1 MSRTATPTPKAKPK
15 KKNEQGQKSS
25 NALVKKAG
33 TTAIA
38 KHPKPEANDP
48 FQLIMDGTFYHG
60 IDEVMNYARQATPEQ
75 RVAIFAQVNK
85 NANRTFEGVEKKS
98 LVWYDFIK
106 AQLQMDGRWNE
117 EEFKEDNPTLY
128 SHIDLAIKNRDK
140 KSMGL
145 DRIKKAWEG
154 DKRGQA
160 FIDNYI
166 LNPDYTLLSD
176 RCSGQLGTLAQT
188 FSAIDTTKL
197 LNEAIL
203 KRARTVNNPD
213 VPKRGKGGFCIGI
226 TSGDVNV
233 AFSRKKEA
241 EFKIENVEIPDDL
254 ELTRLRLQVGVYGLL
269 EKEGNPELKPAYFPP
284 DETEAP
290 RFSNPR
296 IQEVKDNDQ
305 ANVSVSPA
313 HGVVHGNNDPK
324 ALKKARAGKKKENPI
339 VIDEDEVELG
349 PEVIE
354 FLNAVQETQKNRV
367 KKFRDVAQVNIDGL
381 EYRDEAS
388 GLNARRAAKRTILE
402 YQESGENI
410 SVIARN
416 SARSLREPGSSK
428 EFVLNSN
435 PLSLNLEECKCEIPD
450 HIKRRLEHGD
460 INGISVSL
468 LAKLNIYKHHLN
480 VTNKEGCVDKPMCD
494 FHLRLYAS
502 YLDMKTG
509 RGIKTKVLKYRLDK
523 CYEHRGNFATFRLKA
538 ETDKWFKVS
547 TQVEH
552 ARHETDMGPSKYLA
566 EHSVETEAKILNPS
580 SICNEKF
587 KQMADTVH
595 RDGITN
601 LETFSFIM
609 ARAPRKEKGTPK
621 GKKSDL
627 HSFDALLEQ
636 EFKMYQ
642 YHCRTKTEDTNGLM
656 LRNMMYSVIQQLVRM
671 DHGIYLM
678 TVAARRDGVT
688 HLVSYPDFARYFP
701 LNDLFYEVAFTQADM
716 PEAVK
721 SREPIIEDRVMDFV
735 FLSHMAKKKKGS
747 DNDKDVFHAVKTMRG
762 GHKCTKALERVKK
775 NTRLHSLDDP
785 GSLKRWEG
793 KYDKK
798 CGGWKPLDLK
808 GGSVIMAMQGTPIW
822 INTHGVHSFRM
833 VSANLT
839 AVSEDGDT
847 LENGVK
853 WLDLHK
859 AVLRLE
865 APPVPRWEDPA
876 DVPITSA
883 PFAARQTVTGMG
895 PLSEALA
902 GRLHWCDPA
911 VIAER
916 DYLFSLSPKDLK
928 KHLDER
934 KEKTKEMALKYWESV
949 KQAEMVAYGDKSYFR
964 YLERGQN
971 ASVPDAD
978 PEFQKEKLATIYQD
992 GNYTNLQVQNRKQV
1006 ELQLSKPYVT
1016 ESDEE
1021 ESESE
1026 SLREPGSSKQP
1037 PLKRT
1042 IEPEDE
1048 LEDDEE
1054 ESESNDEEE
1063 EEEVEE
1069 MMVDIDRAS
1078 GISPIQST
1086 QSSPE
1091 PSNAAIKSGALPPLE
1106 KPTSRKRKRNASPK
1120 GSVRDEHGRFRKRQD
1135 TAE

>member
-1 MSRTATPTPKAKPK
+1 MSRTATPTPSAKPK
-15 KKNEQGQKSS
+15 KKKEQSQKSS
-25 NALVKKAG
+25 KALVKKAG
-33 TTAIA
+33 TSSVIA
-38 KHPKPEANDP
+38 KHPKPDANDP
-48 FQLIMDGTFYHG
+48 FQLIVDGTFYHG

-75 RVAIFAQVNK
+75 RVAIFAQVNRS
-85 NANRTFEGVEKKS
+85 ANRTFEGVEKKS

-106 AQLQMDGRWNE
+106 DQLQMDGRWDE

-140 KSMGL
+140 KAMGL
-145 DRIKKAWEG
+145 DRLKKAWEG

-160 FIDNYI
+160 FINNYV

-188 FSAIDTTKL
+188 FNAVDTTKL
-197 LNEAIL
+197 LNEAIF
-203 KRARTVNNPD
+203 KRAQTVNNPD
-213 VPKRGKGGFCIGI
+213 APKRGKGGFCIGI

-241 EFKIENVEIPDDL
+241 GFKIEDVEIPDDL
-254 ELTRLRLQVGVYGLL
+254 ELAQLRLQVGVYGLL

-284 DETEAP
+284 DETETP

-296 IQEVKDNDQ
+296 VQEVGDQ

-313 HGVVHGNNDPK
+313 HEVVQGNNDPK
-324 ALKKARAGKKKENPI
+324 ALEEARAGKKKETPI

-349 PEVIE
+349 AEVIE
-354 FLNAVQETQKNRV
+354 FLNAVQETQKTRV
-367 KKFRDVAQVNIDGL
+367 KKYSEVVQIDGL
-381 EYRDEAS
+381 ELRDEAS

-402 YQESGENI
+402 YKEGGEDI
-410 SVIARN
+410 LALARN

-460 INGISVSL
+460 INGISVNFMS
-468 LAKLNIYKHHLN
+468 KLNLYKHNVN
-480 VTNKEGCVDKPMCD
+480 VTKKPDCRDKPMCD
-494 FHLRLYAS
+494 FHLRLYAG

-509 RGIKTKVLKYRLDK
+509 RGIKTKVLKDRIEK
-523 CYEHRGNFATFRLKA
+523 CYNQRENFAVFRLKS
-538 ETDKWFKVS
+538 EVDKWFKVS
-547 TQVEH
+547 TQIEH

-566 EHSVETEAKILNPS
+566 EHSVETEVKLLNPS
-580 SICNEKF
+580 LICNEKF
-587 KQMADTVH
+587 KTMADTVH

-609 ARAPRKEKGTPK
+609 ARTPRKEKGK

-627 HSFDALLEQ
+627 PSFDTLLEQ
-636 EFKMYQ
+636 EFQMYQ
-642 YHCRTKTEDTNGLM
+642 YHCRTQTEEANGLM

-678 TVAARRDGVT
+678 TVAARHDGIT

-701 LNDLFYEVAFTQADM
+701 LNDSCCDVAFTQADM

-721 SREPIIEDRVMDFV
+721 SRESILEDRVMDFV
-735 FLSHMAKKKKGS
+735 MLSHMAKKKKGS
-747 DNDKDVFHAVKTMRG
+747 EDDEDAIHAIKTMRG

-775 NTRLHSLDDP
+775 NKRLHSLNEP

-793 KYDKK
+793 KYEKR

-808 GGSVIMAMQGTPIW
+808 GGSVIMALQGTPIW

-865 APPVPRWEDPA
+865 APSIPRWEDPA

-916 DYLFSLSPKDLK
+916 DYLLGLSSKDLK
-928 KHLDER
+928 KHLEER

-971 ASVPDAD
+971 EPVPAAD
-978 PEFQKEKLATIYQD
+978 PEFQQKKLATMYQD
-992 GNYTNLQVQNRKQV
+992 GDYTNLQVQNRKQV
-1006 ELQLSKPYVT
+1006 ETQLSRPYVS
-1016 ESDEE
+1016 ESDD

-1026 SLREPGSSKQP
+1026 SLHEPGSSKQL

-1042 IEPEDE
+1042 IEPEEFDDE
-1048 LEDDEE
+1048 DEE
-1054 ESESNDEEE
+1054 ESEFDADAEDEEE
-1063 EEEVEE
+1063 EETFGEMIMEVE
-1069 MMVDIDRAS
+1069 
-1078 GISPIQST
+1078 PIQST

-1091 PSNAAIKSGALPPLE
+1091 PVNAAIKAGALPPLE
-1106 KPTSRKRKRNASPK
+1106 NPTSRKRKRNASPK